1 MRCPRSVEIAAYQMV
16 VAAVRSA
23 TGAVEVRVREV
34 AGRLYVEVALP
45 AIEDDVVQDIADRVG
60 AVDGTITIVR
70 KAELTSLVGDL
81 PCAS

>member
-1 MRCPRSVEIAAYQMV
+1 M
-16 VAAVRSA
+16 
-23 TGAVEVRVREV
+23 
-34 AGRLYVEVALP
+34 EVALP
-45 AIEDDVVQDIADRVG
+45 AIVDDVVQDIADRVG